1 MLLLLRVLDPEE
13 IGGVN
18 GCNYLSCKASAGDD
32 SALLCDLEM
41 SSDQRASGG
50 RSKEDYNA
58 GLDLPEFA
66 NEPWFTT

>member
-32 SALLCDLEM
+32 SALLCDLE
-41 SSDQRASGG
+41 
-50 RSKEDYNA
+50 
-58 GLDLPEFA
+58 
-66 NEPWFTT
+66 EPTILELL